1 MWILLIRIRIQH
13 AVKTNNQDSCTEKMK
28 NQIGKE
34 KPNKKGKLLTTKAA
48 ARPKK

>member
-1 MWILLIRIRIQH
+1 
-13 AVKTNNQDSCTEKMK
+13 MK

-48 ARPKK
+48 AKPKKKGKICKSKQ